1 MVESDNADFDA
12 TLRAVMALPVQQ
24 IATEHVIT
32 VNLNDDLGEVAR
44 VLAERHLKKAPVID
58 NGRMVGI
65 VNRSNIT
72 RYAITRYHKEAE
84 GPVA

>member
-1 MVESDNADFDA
+1 MVERDNADFDA
-12 TLRAVMALPVQQ
+12 TLRAVMALPAQQ

-58 NGRMVGI
+58 NSRMLGI

-84 GPVA
+84 GSAA